1 MTDAGGVLCHA
12 AIVSREF
19 GIPCVTGT
27 QIATQT
33 LKTGDL
39 VEVDAT
45 NGVVKIVQRA

>member
-1 MTDAGGVLCHA
+1 MLCHA

-27 QIATQT
+27 KIAT
-33 LKTGDL
+33 KVFKDRDL

-45 NGVVKIVQRA
+45 GTKGIIKILK